1 MNFAI
6 KQFYETLIQLINN
19 CGLPI
24 GTAYFILKDLTNEL
38 EQGYKQAAEAEINQ
52 KPEEHTQAVEVPET
66 PLQEELKE
74 EKEDGSSNTV
84 TENL

>member
-6 KQFYETLIQLINN
+6 KQFYEALIQLINN

-38 EQGYKQAAEAEINQ
+38 EQGYEQAAKAETEQ
-52 KPEEHTQAVEVPET
+52 GSQQHTKKIEIQQP
-66 PLQEELKE
+66 QEELKE
-74 EKEDGSSNTV
+74 EKENGSSNTV

>member
-6 KQFYETLIQLINN
+6 KQFYEALIQLINN

-38 EQGYKQAAEAEINQ
+38 EQGYEQAAKAETEQ
-52 KPEEHTQAVEVPET
+52 GSEQHTKEIEIQQPQEV
-66 PLQEELKE
+66 LKE
-74 EKEDGSSNTV
+74 EKENGSSNTV

>member
-6 KQFYETLIQLINN
+6 KQFYEALIQLINN

-24 GTAYFILKDLTNEL
+24 GTAYFILKDLTKEL
-38 EQGYKQAAEAEINQ
+38 EQGYEQAAKAEAEQ
-52 KPEEHTQAVEVPET
+52 EPEQHTKKIEIQQP
-66 PLQEELKE
+66 QEDLKE
-74 EKEDGSSNTV
+74 EKVDGSSNTV

>member
-6 KQFYETLIQLINN
+6 KQFYEALIQLINN
-19 CGLPI
+19 CGLPV

-38 EQGYKQAAEAEINQ
+38 EHGYEQAAKAETEQEPEQHTKKVEIQQPQ
-52 KPEEHTQAVEVPET
+52 KNLE
-66 PLQEELKE
+66 E
-74 EKEDGSSNTV
+74 EKEDGSNTV

>member
-6 KQFYETLIQLINN
+6 KQFYEALIQLINN

-24 GTAYFILKDLTNEL
+24 GTAYFILKDLTKEL
-38 EQGYKQAAEAEINQ
+38 EQGYEQAAKAETEQ
-52 KPEEHTQAVEVPET
+52 EPQQHTKKIEIQQP
-66 PLQEELKE
+66 QENLKE
-74 EKEDGSSNTV
+74 EEENGSSNTV

>member
-6 KQFYETLIQLINN
+6 KQFYEALIQLINN

-24 GTAYFILKDLTNEL
+24 GTAYFILKDLTKEL
-38 EQGYKQAAEAEINQ
+38 EQGYEQAAKAETEQ
-52 KPEEHTQAVEVPET
+52 EPQQHTKKIEIQQP
-66 PLQEELKE
+66 QENLKE
-74 EKEDGSSNTV
+74 EEENGSSDTV

>member
-6 KQFYETLIQLINN
+6 KQFYEALIQLINN

-24 GTAYFILKDLTNEL
+24 GTAYFILKDLTKEL
-38 EQGYKQAAEAEINQ
+38 EQGYEQAAKAEAEQ
-52 KPEEHTQAVEVPET
+52 EPEQHTKKIEIQQP
-66 PLQEELKE
+66 QENLKE
-74 EKEDGSSNTV
+74 EEENGSSNTV